1 MHADTGLDCHTPAG
15 DTACTEELSS
25 AQLRVLIDHCPDA
38 QAARVVVPRLLEK
51 AGLWNGMPLQGRHV
65 LVKPNLLRAQALAC
79 TSPEVVAACCSW
91 LLDMGAGVT
100 VADSPGF
107 GSAAGVASAIGL
119 EPLLKKLGL
128 QTEPMRGR
136 VPVRLPSGDEIFI
149 ARTAMEA
156 DCILSC
162 ARLKAHSQMR
172 LTMSCKNLYGCV
184 PGLYKALYHTRQG
197 CDPGQFATMQSSLPG
212 FLPPVSGL
220 IDAICAMHVTGPS
233 GGKPYNMGLLG
244 ASASPV
250 ALDEAFCRIAGRSPE
265 DVPLQK
271 AFIMAGHP
279 HCSASGAV
287 VQYPL
292 LAPEDVSVSDFVL
305 PDELMHTS
313 FRPGRLLRSCFK
325 RIWDG
330 MFH

>member
-1 MHADTGLDCHTPAG
+1 MSNFDCQTLARNTNEAE
-15 DTACTEELSS
+15 DASS
-25 AQLRVLIDHCPDA
+25 APISVLLEHCPDE
-38 QAARVVVPRLLEK
+38 QAAWKQVPLLLDK
-51 AGLWNGMPLQGRHV
+51 AGLWDGMPLFGRHV

-79 TSPEVVAACCSW
+79 TGPEVVAAACTW
-91 LLDMGAGVT
+91 LLDMGAQVT

-107 GSAAGVASAIGL
+107 GTAFGVASAIGL

-128 QTEPMRGR
+128 HAEPMCGR
-136 VPVRLPSGDEIFI
+136 VPVRLPSGDQIFLS
-149 ARTAMEA
+149 RTAMEA

-184 PGLYKALYHTRQG
+184 PGLYKAFYHTRQG
-197 CDPGQFATMQSSLPG
+197 CEPKQFAAMQSAILG

-220 IDAICAMHVTGPS
+220 VDAICAMHVTGPS
-233 GGKPYNMGLLG
+233 GGKPYNLGLLG

-250 ALDEAFCRIAGRSPE
+250 ALDEAFCRIVGREPE
-265 DVPLQK
+265 DIPLQQ
-271 AFIMAGHP
+271 AFIAARHP
-279 HCSASGAV
+279 HCLSSGAV

-292 LAPEDVSVSDFVL
+292 LKPADVSVSDFVL
-305 PDELMHTS
+305 PEELMHTS
-313 FRPGRLLRSCFK
+313 FRPGRLLRSCLK
-325 RIWDG
+325 RIWAG

>member
-1 MHADTGLDCHTPAG
+1 MNNFDCHMLARDTDAAG
-15 DTACTEELSS
+15 EPSS
-25 AQLRVLIDHCPDA
+25 AHVS
-38 QAARVVVPRLLEK
+38 VLLERCRDEHACWEQVPLLLDK
-51 AGLWNGMPLQGRHV
+51 ACLWDGMPLFGRHV

-79 TSPEVVAACCSW
+79 TGPEVVAAACKW
-91 LLDMGAGVT
+91 LLDMGARVT

-119 EPLLKKLGL
+119 EPLLNKLGL
-128 QTEPMRGR
+128 HAEPMCGR
-136 VPVRLPSGDEIFI
+136 VPVRLPSGYQIFI
-149 ARTAMEA
+149 AGTAMEA

-184 PGLYKALYHTRQG
+184 PGLYKALYHTREGQ
-197 CDPGQFATMQSSLPG
+197 DPEQFAVMQSSILG

-220 IDAICAMHVTGPS
+220 VDAVCAMHVTGPS
-233 GGKPYNMGLLG
+233 GGKPYRLGLLG

-250 ALDEAFCRIAGRSPE
+250 ALDEAFCRIVGREPR
-265 DVPLQK
+265 DIPLQK
-271 AFIMAGHP
+271 AFIAARHP
-279 HCSASGAV
+279 HCLSSGAV
-287 VQYPL
+287 ADYPL
-292 LAPEDVSVSDFVL
+292 LAPEDVCVSDFVL

-313 FRPGRLLRSCFK
+313 FRPGRLLRSCLK
-325 RIWDG
+325 RIWDR

>member
-1 MHADTGLDCHTPAG
+1 MSNSDCRMPARNT
-15 DTACTEELSS
+15 DTAEDASS
-25 AQLRVLIDHCPDA
+25 APVSVLLDHCPDA
-38 QAARVVVPRLLEK
+38 QAAWDKVPFLLDK
-51 AGLWNGMPLQGRHV
+51 ACLWNNMPLSGKHI

-79 TSPEVVAACCSW
+79 TGPEVVAAACIW
-91 LLDMGAGVT
+91 LLDMGARVT

-107 GSAAGVASAIGL
+107 GSASGVASAIGL
-119 EPLLKKLGL
+119 APLLKKLGL
-128 QTEPMRGR
+128 EAQPMRGR
-136 VPVRLPSGDEIFI
+136 VPVRLPSGDQIFI

-156 DCILSC
+156 DGILSC

-197 CDPGQFATMQSSLPG
+197 CVPEQFAAMQSSLPG

-220 IDAICAMHVTGPS
+220 VDAICAMHVTGPS

-250 ALDEAFCRIAGRSPE
+250 ALDEAFCRIVSRDPR
-265 DVPLQK
+265 DIPLQQ
-271 AFIMAGHP
+271 AFIAARHP
-279 HCSASGAV
+279 HCLSSGAV
-287 VQYPL
+287 VHYPL
-292 LAPEDVSVSDFVL
+292 LKPEDLCVSDFVL
-305 PDELMHTS
+305 PEELMHTS
-313 FRPGRLLRSCFK
+313 FRPGRLLKSCFK
-325 RIWDG
+325 RLWDG

>member
-1 MHADTGLDCHTPAG
+1 MSNFDCHTLAR
-15 DTACTEELSS
+15 DTASTEELSS
-25 AQLRVLIDHCPDA
+25 ARLSVLIDHCRDA
-38 QAARVVVPRLLEK
+38 QAAWKQVPFLLDG
-51 AGLWNGMPLQGRHV
+51 ACLWDGMPLKGKHV

-79 TSPEVVAACCSW
+79 TSPEVVAAACSW
-91 LLDMGAGVT
+91 LLDMGARVT

-119 EPLLKKLGL
+119 DPLLKKLGL
-128 QTEPMRGR
+128 HVDPMRGR

-156 DCILSC
+156 DCVLSC

-197 CDPGQFATMQSSLPG
+197 CVPEQFAAMQSSILG

-233 GGKPYNMGLLG
+233 GGKPYNLGLLG

-250 ALDEAFCRIAGRSPE
+250 ALDEAFCRITGRDPE

-271 AFIMAGHP
+271 AFIMANHP

-287 VQYPL
+287 VQYPVL
-292 LAPEDVSVSDFVL
+292 SPEDVCVSDFVL
-305 PDELMHTS
+305 PEELMHTS
-313 FRPGRLLRSCFK
+313 FRPGRLLKSCFK

>member
-1 MHADTGLDCHTPAG
+1 MSNFDCQTLARNTAAAG
-15 DTACTEELSS
+15 EPSS
-25 AQLRVLIDHCPDA
+25 APVSVLLEHCPDV
-38 QAARVVVPRLLEK
+38 QAALKQVPCLLDK
-51 AGLWNGMPLQGRHV
+51 ACLWDNMPLSGKHV

-79 TSPEVVAACCSW
+79 TSPEIVAAACTF
-91 LLDMGAGVT
+91 LLDMGARVT

-107 GSAAGVASAIGL
+107 GSASGVASAIGL

-128 QTEPMRGR
+128 QAEPMRGR
-136 VPVRLPSGDEIFI
+136 VPVRLPSGDQIYI

-197 CDPGQFATMQSSLPG
+197 CVPEQFAAMQSSLPG

-220 IDAICAMHVTGPS
+220 VDAICAMHVTGPS
-233 GGKPYNMGLLG
+233 GGKPYNLGLLG

-250 ALDEAFCRIAGRSPE
+250 ALDEAFCRIVNRDPR
-265 DVPLQK
+265 DIPLQQ
-271 AFIMAGHP
+271 AFIAARHP
-279 HCSASGAV
+279 HCLSSGAV
-287 VQYPL
+287 VHYPL
-292 LAPEDVSVSDFVL
+292 LKPSEVSVSDFVL
-305 PDELMHTS
+305 PEALMHTS
-313 FRPGRLLRSCFK
+313 FRPGRLLKSCFK
-325 RIWDG
+325 RLWDG
-330 MFH
+330 LFH